1 MSSYSALRPT
11 ATILYFRDEFDNE
24 PTKRDFSRVKDD
36 GFWAFLRGYHPLD
49 NLRKRRLEQIIDLI
63 QTFGE
68 MRPRVIG
75 KSISMRVLNDRYRDN
90 FRVDLLNGMLTAIF
104 GTQVGKTTN
113 LIFHFFRKL
122 CGAVFR
128 AEQRIDDFIISYV
141 LEDYPGD
148 TKDIFI
154 SSRPIINA
162 EITRNIKLADKVFEI
177 VPEQRRIGLQELMTK
192 LVKTKEYKDIKEK
205 NADAPHIE
213 PIKFIGFLQLYW
225 GDVFKIQPN
234 YETQEVCIKR
244 QVLHHQKP
252 SQERKYMTEIME
264 MRPSYPLPF
273 NLLTSSHLV
282 EFFNAHT
289 PSDGFFLRLLEHQA
303 QLDYVESELRKFAEF
318 PREERERY
326 RLHKNYIFEGTCC
339 LALFEEHNL
348 FSTDQTG
355 EQKLKER
362 TNHLAVCNRWVRR
375 CQIVGQSNGLAMV
388 QCVDYPYI
396 GLLDLKNIYQVPPS
410 LLGIYQTGVYAV
422 LRGCQMA
429 SKIEC
434 EHWKGATEALYSEDF
449 RLVAKFVNKAARIDY
464 SGRKKFGIFAAS
476 IAVNKFGDVN
486 SPNSTHELILCLGL
500 GTSNNR
506 LIIQLT

>member
-1 MSSYSALRPT
+1 MMSSYSALRPT
-11 ATILYFRDEFDNE
+11 ATILYFRDEVDNE

-75 KSISMRVLNDRYRDN
+75 KSISMKVLNDRYRDN

-104 GTQVGKTTN
+104 GSQVGKTSN
-113 LIFHFFRKL
+113 LVLHFIRRW

-128 AEQRIDDFIISYV
+128 AEQRVDDFIISYV

-177 VPEQRRIGLQELMTK
+177 VPEQRRIGIQELMTK
-192 LVKTKEYKDIKEK
+192 LMKTKEYKDIKEK

-225 GDVFKIQPN
+225 GDVFKIQPD
-234 YETQEVCIKR
+234 YENKEVSIKR

-264 MRPSYPLPF
+264 TRPSYPLPS

-289 PSDGFFLRLLEHQA
+289 PSDGFFLRLLEHQT

-318 PREERERY
+318 PKEERERY

-339 LALFEEHNL
+339 LAMFEEYNL

-396 GLLDLKNIYQVPPS
+396 GLLDLKHIYQVPPS

-422 LRGCQMA
+422 LHGCQMA

-449 RLVAKFVNKAARIDY
+449 RLVARFVDKAARINY
-464 SGRKKFGIFAAS
+464 SGRKKFGIFTA
-476 IAVNKFGDVN
+476 
-486 SPNSTHELILCLGL
+486 T
-500 GTSNNR
+500 
-506 LIIQLT
+506 